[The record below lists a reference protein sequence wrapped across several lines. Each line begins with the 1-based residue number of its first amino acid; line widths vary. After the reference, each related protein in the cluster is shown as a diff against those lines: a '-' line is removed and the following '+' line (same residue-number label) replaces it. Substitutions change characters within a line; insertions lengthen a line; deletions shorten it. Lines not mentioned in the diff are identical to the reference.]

1 MHFDAFRWGPAVR
14 RTGSMSPDR
23 HDPAGRPTSLC
34 SNAALRRVFGREL
47 LCGAATVRAR
57 KVQARLLYDSMA
69 PCYGHR
75 RGEAGE

>member
-1 MHFDAFRWGPAVR
+1 
-14 RTGSMSPDR
+14 MSPDR
-23 HDPAGRPTSLC
+23 HVPAGKSTSPC
-34 SNAALRRVFGREL
+34 SNAALRHVLRREL
-47 LCGAATVRAR
+47 LRGVATARAR